1 MKMKPGKI
9 KALLVTLIALVAIG
23 VILNSLK
30 NGFVQ
35 SVLEKEMTKAA
46 HVPVRIGSTSVRLIA
61 NRVILKNLRF
71 YNPSGFPAQDNV
83 MVDAPLIL
91 IDFDAAALLEGTAH
105 FEEVR
110 LNFKAINVVRN
121 AQGVLNVDAV
131 KPKKGEQDRPSK
143 PGKPDVKGRRVN
155 LQIDKL
161 YLTVGRV
168 VFKDYSHGGAEPMVQ
183 VFDINLQDRLFQ
195 NVTDPSAVVRLVM
208 FESLARTTLNRLAN
222 LDVSLFKDGAAGALS
237 GGLGAVTEGADTMEA
252 TAKKIASLFQ

>member
-91 IDFDAAALLEGTAH
+91 IDFDAAALL
-105 FEEVR
+105 
-110 LNFKAINVVRN
+110 
-121 AQGVLNVDAV
+121 V